1 MVTHV
6 TRIGG
11 GRCTRGGPTHFANHM
26 NQQLAESK
34 HSYVILERVRIVPVS
49 ASNMS
54 CSETLSVIASKFK
67 CYLEEL
73 QPDELF
79 ALLCKGLQELANF
92 VGELL
97 QICSTNGVVAVELGE
112 LEVILNEA
120 LAKGRSY
127 INACK
132 DVAEFG
138 SNDELVEAVK
148 ADLESGSTDEL
159 KEMLETME
167 GLCQDCRN
175 RLSEF
180 ENAYKRATN
189 ETKSKMERYEK
200 DADSASSLR
209 KEAMLAGAGGAAVG
223 FVGAVAI
230 SGPVGIIIAIGTV
243 RYAAGKVLTGY
254 NAHQLKSVAEQAQS
268 CAKHLH
274 DQLIRTKETVD
285 FMVSEMKNVSS
296 NLERTKGKGMK
307 SNTIIKTMV
316 NLLHKKMKG
325 ISTKADESLE
335 SLPPT
340 LASLRKCSF
349 LDEP

>member
-1 MVTHV
+1 MYA
-6 TRIGG
+6 RW
-11 GRCTRGGPTHFANHM
+11 ANPLRQSHESA
-26 NQQLAESK
+26 AESK

-54 CSETLSVIASKFK
+54 CLETLSVIASKFK
-67 CYLEEL
+67 CYLEKL

-79 ALLCKGLQELANF
+79 ALLCKALQELAKL
-92 VGELL
+92 VGEIL

-112 LEVILNEA
+112 LEVLLNEA

-127 INACK
+127 ITACK

-167 GLCQDCRN
+167 GLCQDCSN

-180 ENAYKRATN
+180 EKAYKHATN
-189 ETKSKMERYEK
+189 ETKRKMERYEK
-200 DADSASSLR
+200 DAKSASCLG
-209 KEAMLAGAGGAAVG
+209 KKAMLTGVAVGGAGAVVSAAM
-223 FVGAVAI
+223 
-230 SGPVGIIIAIGTV
+230 SGPVGIIILIGTV
-243 RYAAGKVLTGY
+243 RYVADEVLTGY
-254 NAHQLKSVAEQAQS
+254 NAYQLKSVAERAQS

-296 NLERTKGKGMK
+296 NLKRTKGKGMK
-307 SNTIIKTMV
+307 SNAIIKTMV

-349 LDEP
+349 LDKP

>member
-1 MVTHV
+1 
-6 TRIGG
+6 
-11 GRCTRGGPTHFANHM
+11 
-26 NQQLAESK
+26 
-34 HSYVILERVRIVPVS
+34 
-49 ASNMS
+49 MS
-54 CSETLSVIASKFK
+54 CSETLSVIANEFK
-67 CYLEEL
+67 CYLEKL

-79 ALLCKGLQELANF
+79 ALLCKGLQELADF

-127 INACK
+127 IIACK

-148 ADLESGSTDEL
+148 ADLENGSTDEL
-159 KEMLETME
+159 KEMLEVME

-189 ETKSKMERYEK
+189 ETKRKMERYEK
-200 DADSASSLR
+200 DADSASSLK
-209 KEAMLAGAGGAAVG
+209 KEAMLTGATVG
-223 FVGAVAI
+223 FVGAVATVAI

-243 RYAAGKVLTGY
+243 RYAADKVLTGY

-268 CAKHLH
+268 CAKRLH

-285 FMVSEMKNVSS
+285 CMAGEMKNVSS
-296 NLERTKGKGMK
+296 KVEITKGKLEMK
-307 SNTIIKTMV
+307 SKLIIKAMV
-316 NLLHKKMKG
+316 DLLHKKMKD
-325 ISTKADESLE
+325 ISTKADDSLK

-340 LASLRKCSF
+340 LASLRKRSF